1 MDWMEKRGM
10 NMSTSKHAVRLD
22 LISEK
27 GRRIDMA
34 ESYSSGLADIAKGH
48 ANNLWSSFKQLLPGE
63 NGKQGHFSLR
73 KDERTELLLGVLLF
87 SRMV

>member
-27 GRRIDMA
+27 GRGIDMA
-34 ESYSSGLADIAKGH
+34 ESYSSSLADI
-48 ANNLWSSFKQLLPGE
+48 E
-63 NGKQGHFSLR
+63 NGKQGHFSL
-73 KDERTELLLGVLLF
+73 
-87 SRMV
+87 